1 MITKAERLEHGN
13 IRAVIDGE
21 EMFVPDDT
29 GNRHRQ
35 MIAEWEA
42 LGNTIAPYAPPVP
55 STNPVDYPLT
65 PAQFRAMVDIS
76 GYGPD
81 IEVALE
87 AIEDPINK
95 AVARAKYL
103 YSTSYRRD
111 SAILLMLQP
120 AVGISDAELDALW
133 MIAKDLAA

>member
-1 MITKAERLEHGN
+1 MEIHGFTKDGMIEATIDRRRL
-13 IRAVIDGE
+13 
-21 EMFVPDDT
+21 FVPDDM

-42 LGNTIAPYAPPVP
+42 EGNTIPPYVAPPADLFPDLNKV
-55 STNPVDYPLT
+55 
-65 PAQFRAMVDIS
+65 QFAAVVEMAGLGAI
-76 GYGPD
+76 
-81 IEVALE
+81 IEAAID
-87 AIEDPINK
+87 AIEDPAER